1 MNDEQFRRYS
11 RHILLEEIDEAGQN
25 RLINSHALI
34 LGLGGLGSSAAMY
47 LASSGVGTLS
57 LCDFDNVDL
66 SNLQRQIIHSTESIG
81 QSKVA
86 SAKKRLLKLNPN
98 NQIHC
103 IDKRLDETGL
113 KQLIEK
119 VDIVL
124 DASDNF
130 PTRYLLNKLCVETQT
145 PLISGAAIRFEGH
158 VTTFTQ
164 TAGTACYN
172 CLYPE
177 NNEHNEGDTCDQ
189 LGVLAPLTGVI
200 GSLQAAEAIKTLAQ
214 CGQPLSGRLLTINLF
229 NMQSRTLN
237 FRQDP
242 NCPICRQKA

>member
-11 RHILLEEIDEAGQN
+11 RHILLDEIDEAGQN
-25 RLINSHALI
+25 RLLDAHALI

-57 LCDFDNVDL
+57 LCDFDQVDL
-66 SNLQRQIIHSTESIG
+66 SNLQRQIIHTTNSIG

-86 SAKKRLLKLNPN
+86 SAKNQLFELNPDT
-98 NQIHC
+98 QIHC
-103 IDKRLDETGL
+103 LDKRLDEANL
-113 KQLIEK
+113 KQLIET
-119 VDIVL
+119 VDVVL

-130 PTRYLLNKLCVETQT
+130 PTRYLLNKLCVDTQT

-158 VTTFTQ
+158 ITTFTQ
-164 TAGTACYN
+164 TPDSPCYN

-177 NNEHNEGDTCDQ
+177 HDEQNEGDTCDQ

-200 GSLQAAEAIKTLAQ
+200 GSLQAAEAIKILAQ
-214 CGQPLSGRLLTINLF
+214 CGQPLSGRLLTFNLL
-229 NMQSRTLN
+229 NMQTRTLS
-237 FRQDP
+237 FHQDP